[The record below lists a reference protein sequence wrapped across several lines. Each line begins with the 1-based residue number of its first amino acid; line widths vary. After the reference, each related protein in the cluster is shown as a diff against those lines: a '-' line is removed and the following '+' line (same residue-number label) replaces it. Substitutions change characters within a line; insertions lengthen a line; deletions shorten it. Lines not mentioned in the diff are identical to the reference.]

1 MSYADIIKKK
11 QKEWNC
17 PKLMNSIY
25 EVQGDRIPFSSPR
38 FNWVTYGGI
47 PRDRIIEFYG
57 DFGSGKS
64 STALDVCKNASALFR
79 KEFDDK
85 IAELQ
90 QKMAD
95 GDKYAEDEIEELQE
109 VGPKKVTYIDI
120 ENAFDIKWAE
130 TNGLNFDGDEPDID
144 VMQPPNVIGEDLLQ
158 TVRDIVSTGEVGL
171 VVLDS
176 IAALTPKAVLEK
188 KIGERT
194 VAALAGLMTT
204 FSMLITPLLTRYHC
218 TLILI
223 NQIRDNMDNPYVVN
237 TPGGKA
243 PKFFASL
250 RMQFRK
256 GKFVDFLGGELPNNA
271 ENPAGCIIQATITKQ
286 KTAPNDRKMG
296 SYYLMFDSGIRPDF
310 DYALLAMNDYSLIR
324 KTGGWYSFV
333 SPKTGEVLENADGKP
348 IKVNGMANVYNYL
361 QTNSTYY
368 EELKEYIMN
377 DINGKSGEITD
388 DGEETD

>member
-17 PKLMNSIY
+17 PKLMNSVY
-25 EVQGDRIPFSSPR
+25 EVQGERIPFSSPL
-38 FNWVTYGGI
+38 FNWATYGGV
-47 PRDRIIEFYG
+47 PRDKIIEFYG
-57 DFGSGKS
+57 DFGSAKTT
-64 STALDVCKNASALFR
+64 TAIDVCRNAATLFR
-79 KEFDDK
+79 KEFNDK

-90 QKMAD
+90 RKMAD
-95 GDKYAEDEIEELQE
+95 GDKNAEDEIEELQE
-109 VGPKKVTYIDI
+109 VGPKKVLYLDI
-120 ENAFDIKWAE
+120 ENSFDIKWAE
-130 TNGLNFDGDEPDID
+130 TIGINFEDEDNLID

-158 TVRDIVSTGEVGL
+158 TVREIISTGEIGL

-204 FSMLITPLLTRYHC
+204 FSMLVTPLLTRYHC
-218 TLILI
+218 TLIMI

-256 GKFVDFLGGELPNNA
+256 GKFVDFLGGELPNNV

-286 KTAPNDRKMG
+286 KTAPNDRKLG

-310 DYALLAMNDYSLIR
+310 DYALLAMRDYGLIR

-333 SPKTGEVLENADGKP
+333 SPKTGEVLTNADDKP
-348 IKVNGMANVYNYL
+348 IKVNGMANVYSFL
-361 QTNSTYY
+361 QSNTEFYND
-368 EELKEYIMN
+368 LKEYITN

>member
-17 PKLMNSIY
+17 PKLMNAIY
-25 EVQGDRIPFSSPR
+25 DVQGDRIPFSSPL
-38 FNWVTYGGI
+38 FNWVTYGGV

-64 STALDVCKNASALFR
+64 TTAIDVCKNASKLFR

-95 GDKYAEDEIEELQE
+95 GDKNAEDEIEELQE
-109 VGPKKVTYIDI
+109 LGPKKVLYLDV
-120 ENAFDIKWAE
+120 ENSFDIKWAE
-130 TNGLNFDGDEPDID
+130 TIGLNLDTDDPDID
-144 VMQPPNVIGEDLLQ
+144 VMQPPNIVGEELLQ
-158 TVRDIVSTGEVGL
+158 TVRDIVLTGEVGL
-171 VVLDS
+171 VVIDS
-176 IAALTPKAVLEK
+176 IAALTPDAMLKK

-218 TLILI
+218 TLIMI

-256 GKFVDFLGGELPNNA
+256 GKFVDFLGGELPNNV
-271 ENPAGCIIQATITKQ
+271 ENPAGCIIQVTITKQ
-286 KTAPNDRKMG
+286 KTAPNDRKLG
-296 SYYLMFDSGIRPDF
+296 TYYLMFDSGIRPDF
-310 DYALLAMNDYSLIR
+310 DFAALALRDYGLIR
-324 KTGGWYSFV
+324 KSGGWYSFV
-333 SPKTGEVLENADGKP
+333 DPKTGEVLETADGKP
-348 IKVNGMANVYNYL
+348 LKVNGMANVYSYL
-361 QTNSTYY
+361 QSNSEYY
-368 EELKEYIMN
+368 ADLKEYIMN
-377 DINGKSGEITD
+377 DINGKSGENTD

>member
-1 MSYADIIKKK
+1 
-11 QKEWNC
+11 
-17 PKLMNSIY
+17 
-25 EVQGDRIPFSSPR
+25 
-38 FNWVTYGGI
+38 
-47 PRDRIIEFYG
+47 
-57 DFGSGKS
+57 
-64 STALDVCKNASALFR
+64 
-79 KEFDDK
+79 
-85 IAELQ
+85 
-90 QKMAD
+90 
-95 GDKYAEDEIEELQE
+95 
-109 VGPKKVTYIDI
+109 
-120 ENAFDIKWAE
+120 
-130 TNGLNFDGDEPDID
+130 
-144 VMQPPNVIGEDLLQ
+144 MQPPNVIGEDLLQ

-223 NQIRDNMDNPYVVN
+223 NQIRDNLDNPYVVN

-348 IKVNGMANVYNYL
+348 IKVNGMANVYSYL